1 VLGELGLMSWYNTL
15 PAGLDTKLGPGG
27 GGLSAGQSQLLAFAR
42 VFLHD
47 PGLVILDEA
56 SSRLDPA
63 TERQVE
69 QAVDRLLAGRTAI
82 VIAHRLGTVQRADT
96 ILILED
102 GRPVEIGARTALAGD
117 PHSRFAHLLHKGL
130 EEVLQ

>member
-1 VLGELGLMSWYNTL
+1 
-15 PAGLDTKLGPGG
+15 
-27 GGLSAGQSQLLAFAR
+27 

-63 TERQVE
+63 TEQLIERT
-69 QAVDRLLAGRTAI
+69 VDKLLQNRTAI
-82 VIAHRLGTVQRADT
+82 VVAHRLGTVHRADD

-102 GRPVEIGARTALAGD
+102 GRVTEYGDRQRLAAD
-117 PHSRFAHLLHKGL
+117 PRSRFSGLLKTGL
-130 EEVLQ
+130 SEVLA